1 MKVWNMVSE
10 KTDRAIPNQFI
21 IKHGRSLYFQSY
33 ETVVARID
41 NVDNFDTGEEVFL
54 VDGATDFSKTT
65 SKFLYQFLREHSLI
79 DGASCNKK
87 GIEALIKNG
96 KITTCEIIF

>member
-54 VDGATDFSKTT
+54 VDGATDYSKTT
-65 SKFLYQFLREHSLI
+65 SKYLYQFLREHSRI
-79 DGASCNKK
+79 GGMSCNKK